1 VIRSHNGATMEANR
15 LIFGT
20 LLAIGLLMPT
30 ASAVGRAQAQPGR
43 EIHESAVRTMNLLG
57 IMFAEGEGV
66 RKNARIAVL
75 LFRESA
81 MQGYTPAM
89 ANLGAIYEKGD
100 AGPPNLHRAYAWLR
114 AAVSFG
120 VPEEYRDPAM
130 LRLGMIAERLG
141 RRKVMAAE
149 KLASEIAAS
158 IIESCACSPAEETE
172 FTSIGIT

>member
-1 VIRSHNGATMEANR
+1 MEANR
-15 LIFGT
+15 LVFAT

-30 ASAVGRAQAQPGR
+30 ASALGRAQAQPGR

-66 RKNARIAVL
+66 RKNARIALL

-89 ANLGAIYEKGD
+89 ANLGAIYERGD

-149 KLASEIAAS
+149 KLASKIAAS
-158 IIESCACSPAEETE
+158 IITSCACSPAEETE